1 MNGNVELNE
10 WYFIVNKAQFDAI
23 NPDPENVTVKE
34 KVKYPA
40 MIQWSLTDSAYTYTC
55 RCVNIPD
62 NVEPASFAAG
72 FLVAAKAFANWASK
86 PFGKKLKVIDK
97 AQ

>member
-1 MNGNVELNE
+1 MNPNVELNE
-10 WYFIVNKAQFDAI
+10 WYFIVNKSQFDAI

-40 MIQWSLTDSAYTYTC
+40 MIQWSLTDSEYTC
-55 RCVNIPD
+55 RCANIPD

-72 FLVAAKAFANWASK
+72 FLVASKAFTNWASK
-86 PFGKKLKVIDK
+86 PFGKTLKVIDK
-97 AQ
+97 TE